1 MPKIPYKYFVVILP
15 LIVLM
20 ISFIVVPSFFKS
32 EKSKEPQQSQLTRL
46 DEVLGTHDEK
56 NRLVI
61 SDQRPGSMV
70 KVDQFS
76 LEEPGYIVITDSLTK
91 EVVGVSNLVQGEN
104 QTVSIL
110 FTQPTVEHQKLVGSM
125 VIDDGDGV
133 YTQNDIEK
141 KVMNILGHEIIDE
154 FEIKNQ

>member
-1 MPKIPYKYFVVILP
+1 MPKVPIKYFILLVP
-15 LIVLM
+15 LILLM
-20 ISFIVVPSFFKS
+20 AVFLLNPQYFKS
-32 EKSKEPQQSQLTRL
+32 EKTPSPEQSKLTKP

-76 LEEPGYIVITDSLTK
+76 LEEPGYLVITDAQTK

-110 FTQPTVEHQKLVGSM
+110 LSQPTIEPKKLVGSM

-154 FEIKNQ
+154 FEVKNP